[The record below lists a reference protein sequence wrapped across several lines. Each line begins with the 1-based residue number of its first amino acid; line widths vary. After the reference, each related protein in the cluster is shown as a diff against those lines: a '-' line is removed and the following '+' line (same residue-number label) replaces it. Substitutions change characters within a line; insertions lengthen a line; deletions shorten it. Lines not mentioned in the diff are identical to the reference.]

1 MDKEPGKLPGA
12 ADEALGRLLSRE
24 DRISDLIAFLAA
36 LDPEP
41 FVAALGLP
49 LQRARVRREV
59 RLDGQAGNADL
70 VVSGEAGPVAL
81 LEVKAS
87 ATTRGRK
94 PVRRQPGA
102 TWSPWTVS
110 HLAPPTAGQPSR
122 ALRN

>member
-1 MDKEPGKLPGA
+1 MDKEPEPGKLPGA

-41 FVAALGLP
+41 FLAALGLP

-81 LEVKAS
+81 LEVK
-87 ATTRGRK
+87 
-94 PVRRQPGA
+94 RQRCA
-102 TWSPWTVS
+102 
-110 HLAPPTAGQPSR
+110 AR
-122 ALRN
+122 